1 MILMKKLVSISA
13 LSLCLAAAGW
23 LGLRLVS
30 GGRNGGAPAQATPS
44 SPGIPVMADLAGY
57 AEVPIYLS
65 GLGTVQAFN
74 SVLIKSRVD
83 GQILKMDFAEGRSF
97 SDGFAGRQIRSQG
110 APRARLRRCCRRAS
124 PERRVVLGSANS
136 PSQSGDVDAVARAVV
151 GALLDVTRHAHV
163 ALDRSLWVSTP
174 SATSTGDRNRARA
187 ASPIR

>member
-1 MILMKKLVSISA
+1 
-13 LSLCLAAAGW
+13 
-23 LGLRLVS
+23 
-30 GGRNGGAPAQATPS
+30 
-44 SPGIPVMADLAGY
+44 MADLAGY

-163 ALDRSLWVSTP
+163 ALDRSVLGLNAFRDVHRRPKPGPCRVTHSLTRGLFHGVAVES
-174 SATSTGDRNRARA
+174 SAI
-187 ASPIR
+187 PEVM

>member
-1 MILMKKLVSISA
+1 MKKLVSFLA

-151 GALLDVTRHAHV
+151 GALSSTSAGTRTLRSTV
-163 ALDRSLWVSTP
+163 AFWVSTP
-174 SATSTGDRNRARA
+174 SATSTGDRNRARV